1 MLALLRDVHSAII
14 CRCGE
19 TWGMENFYANGA
31 CVNTALVIIV
41 VVGSAGIIILALA
54 TTVACLACSRNKL
67 RDENE

>member
-1 MLALLRDVHSAII
+1 
-14 CRCGE
+14 
-19 TWGMENFYANGA
+19 MENFYANGA

-41 VVGSAGIIILALA
+41 VVGSAGIIIMALA